1 MSIYERLSS
10 SLEHRDVDTYVD
22 LLHEEGTF
30 VFHKSGAQYNKAEW
44 SELASGALRNEG
56 FVQLASRCLFET
68 EDILVTHAFMM
79 YPDGSK
85 EAVMAVLMKK
95 DEKIIRME
103 TGCTPI

>member
-30 VFHKSGAQYNKAEW
+30 VFHKSGAQYNKTEW